1 MGGVTGF
8 VQFSQKNPDDP
19 VEIHVNLEGLDQFT
33 DSYPWHVH
41 EYPIRYSLLNDYPC
55 SPSEVGG
62 HYDPLGAFNNPNYAS
77 ECNVNNLTACEVGD
91 FSGKL
96 GRLANDQP
104 WQTFIDPTLSLY
116 GPLSI
121 IGRSLVIHR
130 GNEIENRWICA
141 NIEYHDSNVKI
152 LRASLRGGSSY
163 QGDVVIHKVNGR
175 DDATVYVDVRTS
187 DMTVNS
193 RQWNLRLGRGDME
206 CRGFSSMVCILKLS
220 VCESRPHAADF

>member
-175 DDATVYVDVRTS
+175 DDATVYVDVRTDIQNAGS
-187 DMTVNS
+187 
-193 RQWNLRLGRGDME
+193 QLWNLRLGRGDMN
-206 CRGFSSMVCILKLS
+206 CVGISNMVCKQ
-220 VCESRPHAADF
+220 